1 MGEKLIRPPCDVNRQ
16 LVAYRHVARHAQ
28 DVPPTTRTGVV
39 SGGRLPDSCQE
50 ERMNP
55 GVILIAAIVLTGV
68 AALTGLRVLYE
79 YERGVIFRLGKL
91 TRAKGPGLVVLI
103 PFGIDRLRKM
113 DLRIVAL
120 DIAPQDTITKDNV
133 SVRVNAVVY
142 FRVSDPTRAVI
153 EIEDYYFAT
162 SQLAQTTLRSVIG
175 QSELDE
181 LLAERERINE
191 VVRAII
197 DEGTDRWGIE
207 VTGVEIK
214 DIDLPQE
221 MKRAMAKQA
230 EAERERRAKVI
241 NAEGEYQASAKLV
254 AAAEIIEPFPVA
266 MQLRFLQTV
275 TEVAVENNS
284 TTLFPIPIDLFSP
297 FVKTAEPAN
306 PEARANALQKA
317 AAMIG
322 ESASQDSVQGMLIDV
337 GKGSIGLGQT
347 APTPGEMAPSNEL
360 REKRGEEVDE
370 EPASEE

>member
-1 MGEKLIRPPCDVNRQ
+1 MISNALLIPA
-16 LVAYRHVARHAQ
+16 LVLA
-28 DVPPTTRTGVV
+28 
-39 SGGRLPDSCQE
+39 GG
-50 ERMNP
+50 
-55 GVILIAAIVLTGV
+55 AIMTSI
-68 AALTGLRVLYE
+68 RVLFE
-79 YERGVIFRLGKL
+79 YERGVVFRLGKL
-91 TRAKGPGLVVLI
+91 TRAKGPGLIFLV

-142 FRVSDPTRAVI
+142 FRVVDPTKAVI

-191 VVRAII
+191 VVREII
-197 DEGTDRWGIE
+197 DAGTDHWGIE

-241 NAEGEYQASAKLV
+241 NAEGEYQASTKLIQ
-254 AAAEIIEPFPVA
+254 AAEVIEQFPVA

-275 TEVAVENNS
+275 TEVAVQNNS
-284 TTLFPIPIDLFSP
+284 TTLFQIPIDLFAP
-297 FVKTAEPAN
+297 FVKDPNPVSPEGKARALKLATEAAMASLADGAEG
-306 PEARANALQKA
+306 PEALGNVDAQKLVEAGRALLETEAPEP
-317 AAMIG
+317 IG
-322 ESASQDSVQGMLIDV
+322 R
-337 GKGSIGLGQT
+337 
-347 APTPGEMAPSNEL
+347 NEA
-360 REKRGEEVDE
+360 DD
-370 EPASEE
+370 

>member
-1 MGEKLIRPPCDVNRQ
+1 MELELGTLLIPSII
-16 LVAYRHVARHAQ
+16 VA
-28 DVPPTTRTGVV
+28 
-39 SGGRLPDSCQE
+39 GGAL
-50 ERMNP
+50 
-55 GVILIAAIVLTGV
+55 LTGV
-68 AALTGLRVLYE
+68 RILFE
-79 YERGVIFRLGKL
+79 YERGVVFRLGKL
-91 TRAKGPGLVVLI
+91 TRAKGPGIVFLV

-142 FRVSDPTRAVI
+142 FRVSDPTKAVI

-191 VVRAII
+191 VVRRII
-197 DEGTDRWGIE
+197 DEGTDAWGID

-241 NAEGEYQASAKLV
+241 NAEGEYQASTKLV
-254 AAAEIIEPFPVA
+254 AAAEIIEQFPVA

-284 TTLFPIPIDLFSP
+284 TTLFPIPIDLFAP
-297 FVKTAEPAN
+297 FVSQSRPAS
-306 PEARANALQKA
+306 PEARAKALEA
-317 AAMIG
+317 AAKAMVTSFP
-322 ESASQDSVQGMLIDV
+322 EDADRSTLERVATKLIDV
-337 GKGSIGLGQT
+337 ALEGESPVE
-347 APTPGEMAPSNEL
+347 APRLDPENGEDVES
-360 REKRGEEVDE
+360 GG
-370 EPASEE
+370 

>member
-1 MGEKLIRPPCDVNRQ
+1 MGLDLSALIIP
-16 LVAYRHVARHAQ
+16 A
-28 DVPPTTRTGVV
+28 
-39 SGGRLPDSCQE
+39 
-50 ERMNP
+50 
-55 GVILIAAIVLTGV
+55 IIAGIGAILTGV
-68 AALTGLRVLYE
+68 RILFE
-79 YERGVIFRLGKL
+79 YERGVVFRLGKL
-91 TRAKGPGLVVLI
+91 TRAKGPGIIFLV

-142 FRVSDPTRAVI
+142 FRVADPTKAVI

-191 VVRAII
+191 VVRGII
-197 DEGTDRWGIE
+197 DQGTDPWGID

-241 NAEGEYQASAKLV
+241 NAEGEYQASTKLV
-254 AAAEIIEPFPVA
+254 AAAEIIEQFPVA

-297 FVKTAEPAN
+297 FVKESTPAS
-306 PEARANALQKA
+306 PEARERALKA
-317 AAMIG
+317 AAEAMVGSSLPGKSDEAAGLENVARKLLNVGDDVTSGATSKTG
-322 ESASQDSVQGMLIDV
+322 EA
-337 GKGSIGLGQT
+337 
-347 APTPGEMAPSNEL
+347 EM
-360 REKRGEEVDE
+360 
-370 EPASEE
+370 EPAPVRRDADAAQEDEIDAG

>member
-1 MGEKLIRPPCDVNRQ
+1 MISNALLIPA
-16 LVAYRHVARHAQ
+16 LVVA
-28 DVPPTTRTGVV
+28 
-39 SGGRLPDSCQE
+39 GG
-50 ERMNP
+50 
-55 GVILIAAIVLTGV
+55 AIMTSI
-68 AALTGLRVLYE
+68 RVLFE
-79 YERGVIFRLGKL
+79 YERGVVFRLGKL
-91 TRAKGPGLVVLI
+91 TRAKGPGLIFLV

-142 FRVSDPTRAVI
+142 FRVADPTKAVI

-191 VVRAII
+191 VVREII
-197 DEGTDRWGIE
+197 DAGTDHWGIE

-241 NAEGEYQASAKLV
+241 NAEGEYQASTKLIQ
-254 AAAEIIEPFPVA
+254 AAEVIEQFPVA

-284 TTLFPIPIDLFSP
+284 TTLFPIPIDLFAP
-297 FVKTAEPAN
+297 FVKEPNPVSAEGK
-306 PEARANALQKA
+306 ARALKLVAE
-317 AAMIG
+317 AAMASLADGAEGSEAISDADAQKLVEAGRALLETEAPEPIG
-322 ESASQDSVQGMLIDV
+322 R
-337 GKGSIGLGQT
+337 
-347 APTPGEMAPSNEL
+347 NEA
-360 REKRGEEVDE
+360 ED
-370 EPASEE
+370 

>member
-1 MGEKLIRPPCDVNRQ
+1 MDPAALLIPAIM
-16 LVAYRHVARHAQ
+16 VA
-28 DVPPTTRTGVV
+28 
-39 SGGRLPDSCQE
+39 GG
-50 ERMNP
+50 
-55 GVILIAAIVLTGV
+55 AILTGV
-68 AALTGLRVLYE
+68 RVLFE
-79 YERGVIFRLGKL
+79 YERGVVFRLGKL
-91 TRAKGPGLVVLI
+91 TRAKGPGLIFLV

-142 FRVSDPTRAVI
+142 FRVADPTKAVI

-191 VVRAII
+191 VVRRII
-197 DEGTDRWGIE
+197 DEGTDPWGID

-241 NAEGEYQASAKLV
+241 SATGEYQASAKL
-254 AAAEIIEPFPVA
+254 AEAAEIIEQFPVA

-284 TTLFPIPIDLFSP
+284 TTLFPIPIDLFAP
-297 FVKTAEPAN
+297 FVKESKQAS
-306 PEARANALQKA
+306 PEARARALA
-317 AAMIG
+317 AATDALVGSTLPGSERVEGLEEGSAG
-322 ESASQDSVQGMLIDV
+322 EKLLGAAKRMLSQAEEGRAGEPQQRREEE
-337 GKGSIGLGQT
+337 GL
-347 APTPGEMAPSNEL
+347 PES
-360 REKRGEEVDE
+360 D
-370 EPASEE
+370 

>member
-1 MGEKLIRPPCDVNRQ
+1 MDVNMVLIPA
-16 LVAYRHVARHAQ
+16 LVVL
-28 DVPPTTRTGVV
+28 
-39 SGGRLPDSCQE
+39 GG
-50 ERMNP
+50 
-55 GVILIAAIVLTGV
+55 AVLTS
-68 AALTGLRVLYE
+68 LRVLFE

-91 TRAKGPGLVVLI
+91 TRAKGPGLIFLV
-103 PFGIDRLRKM
+103 PYGIERMRKM

-142 FRVSDPTRAVI
+142 FRVADPTKAVI

-191 VVRAII
+191 VVREII

-241 NAEGEYQASAKLV
+241 AAEGEYQASTKLV
-254 AAAEIIEPFPVA
+254 LAAQVIEQFPVA
-266 MQLRFLQTV
+266 LQLRFLQTV
-275 TEVAVENNS
+275 VEIAAENNS
-284 TTLFPIPIDLFSP
+284 TTVFPIPIEIFRP
-297 FVKTAEPAN
+297 FIERGQGAKDAEATTRALKFAAESMIEAL
-306 PEARANALQKA
+306 PEGGDRNAIESAARR
-317 AAMIG
+317 MIG
-322 ESASQDSVQGMLIDV
+322 MSEG
-337 GKGSIGLGQT
+337 GKVKEGVPRG
-347 APTPGEMAPSNEL
+347 GE
-360 REKRGEEVDE
+360 GDE
-370 EPASEE
+370 

>member
-1 MGEKLIRPPCDVNRQ
+1 MDPSTL
-16 LVAYRHVARHAQ
+16 
-28 DVPPTTRTGVV
+28 
-39 SGGRLPDSCQE
+39 
-50 ERMNP
+50 
-55 GVILIAAIVLTGV
+55 ILIGAIVFCGLGLLTS
-68 AALTGLRVLYE
+68 LRVLFE

-91 TRAKGPGLVVLI
+91 TRAKGPGLIFLV
-103 PFGIDRLRKM
+103 PFGIERMNKM

-142 FRVSDPTRAVI
+142 FRVADPTKAVV

-191 VVRAII
+191 TVRLII
-197 DEGTDRWGIE
+197 DEGSDPWGIE

-230 EAERERRAKVI
+230 EAERERRAKII
-241 NAEGEYQASAKLV
+241 NAEGEYQASTKLV
-254 AAAEIIEPFPVA
+254 AAAEAIQRFPVA

-275 TEVAVENNS
+275 VEVAAENNS
-284 TTLFPIPIDLFSP
+284 TTLFPIPIELFKPLVGDNEPASQDARLKALEVATETMMEALP
-297 FVKTAEPAN
+297 DNKQRAALESAARKMIDGNAHQVEAEPAIKDDPN
-306 PEARANALQKA
+306 
-317 AAMIG
+317 
-322 ESASQDSVQGMLIDV
+322 
-337 GKGSIGLGQT
+337 T
-347 APTPGEMAPSNEL
+347 
-360 REKRGEEVDE
+360 
-370 EPASEE
+370 